1 MSSPYDDLRD
11 LVTDEDSDSGQTAR
25 HRQAQRTRRS
35 KGKIFG
41 LSAGQ
46 RAFLAVMLFVNVVII
61 GLLLMVVTGR
71 MAF

>member
-1 MSSPYDDLRD
+1 MSSSYDDLRD
-11 LVTDEDSDSGQTAR
+11 LVSDDDSDSGQAAAR
-25 HRQAQRTRRS
+25 QQRTRRS
-35 KGKIFG
+35 SGKLFG

>member
-1 MSSPYDDLRD
+1 MSSSYDDLRD
-11 LVTDEDSDSGQTAR
+11 LVSDDDSDSGQAAAR
-25 HRQAQRTRRS
+25 QPQRTRRS
-35 KGKIFG
+35 KGKLFG